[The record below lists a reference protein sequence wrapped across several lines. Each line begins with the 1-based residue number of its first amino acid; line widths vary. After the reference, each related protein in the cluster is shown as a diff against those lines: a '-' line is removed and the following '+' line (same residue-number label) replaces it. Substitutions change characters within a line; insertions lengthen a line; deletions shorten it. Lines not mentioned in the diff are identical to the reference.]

1 MKAIEV
7 SDIYR
12 GSCGE
17 DFARCRFYADS
28 AIGRD
33 CMPLF
38 IPDAPAPLGIDVC
51 PAVMISRLGHTVQPK
66 FALKYAGAVGAVAV
80 LRCPDPD
87 FASML
92 TIIDSA
98 VTAGTWIPV
107 ESLPAQI
114 DFTASC
120 DETAASAQHSLESL
134 RFPSFLE
141 KISRRTTIK
150 TGDIIIFPPFASFSP
165 GKNRRLTASV
175 AGQPS
180 LNIKIK

>member
-38 IPDAPAPLGIDVC
+38 MPDAPAPLGLDVC
-51 PAVMISRLGHTVQPK
+51 PAVMISRLGHTVQPR
-66 FALKYAGAVGAVAV
+66 FAMKYAGAVGAVAM

-87 FASML
+87 FDAML
-92 TIIDSA
+92 PVIDSA
-98 VTAGTWIPV
+98 ITAGAWIPV
-107 ESLPAQI
+107 DGLPALI
-114 DFTASC
+114 DFTAVY
-120 DETAASAQHSLESL
+120 EENTRSAQFSFENL

-175 AGQPS
+175 AGHPS